1 MKPTVKVVVGGI
13 VLIILMLLFVS
24 LLDTFFPIPQT
35 PLAQDG
41 TRLGLNSQQLTEQFF
56 SDAPVTI
63 VEFSDFQC
71 PYCASQQPI
80 LKKIKRAYG
89 DQVNIL
95 YKHIPLPIHPF
106 AQRAAEASECA
117 RDQDKFWEYHDRLFD
132 QQDSISEML
141 FPQLAQQLG
150 LSVSQFNQ
158 CLSSGAKKNV
168 VQTDLAEAQ
177 SLMISGTP
185 TFFINGQRFV
195 GVQSYEELQ
204 QIIDQALAKAQSTS
218 GEVKP

>member
-1 MKPTVKVVVGGI
+1 VKPTVKVVVGGI

-41 TRLGLNSQQLTEQFF
+41 TRLGLNSQQLNEQFF

-132 QQDSISEML
+132 QQDSISEVL
-141 FPQLAQQLG
+141 FSQLAQQLG
-150 LSVSQFNQ
+150 LSISQFNQ
-158 CLSSGAKKNV
+158 CLASGAKKSV